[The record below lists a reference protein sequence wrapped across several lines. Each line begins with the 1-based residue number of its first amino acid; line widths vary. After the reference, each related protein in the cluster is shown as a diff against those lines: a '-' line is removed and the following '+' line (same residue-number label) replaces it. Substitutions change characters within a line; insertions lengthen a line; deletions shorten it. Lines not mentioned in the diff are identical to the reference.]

1 MIDIFTYI
9 DFREYLK
16 SYYEYRKNAN
26 PAFSYRYLAEKAGF
40 NNKGFLF
47 NIIKGTKKLSKSHC
61 FQLSG
66 ALGHSKK
73 EAAYF
78 ENIVAYAQAR
88 NEKERTH
95 FLKEALG
102 IVSSTNAEI
111 QLIRKDQFD
120 YYATWYHSAIRSLID
135 IIPVTDNF
143 SEVCCRLNNRVTVP
157 QVKKSIKL
165 LERLELIARD
175 NNGVCRL
182 THKSI
187 RTSKEI
193 SQTAR
198 NQFHIDCIELAKKA
212 LQTDPPTSR
221 NAISVTMGISGDA
234 YRAIVDETQT
244 FITNL
249 ANIVKNDAG
258 DPDRVY
264 QYELLLFPLST
275 DKEDTNHHAD
285 E

>member
-1 MIDIFTYI
+1 M
-9 DFREYLK
+9 
-16 SYYEYRKNAN
+16 
-26 PAFSYRYLAEKAGF
+26 P
-40 NNKGFLF
+40 
-47 NIIKGTKKLSKSHC
+47 
-61 FQLSG
+61 
-66 ALGHSKK
+66 
-73 EAAYF
+73 
-78 ENIVAYAQAR
+78 
-88 NEKERTH
+88 
-95 FLKEALG
+95 
-102 IVSSTNAEI
+102 
-111 QLIRKDQFD
+111 
-120 YYATWYHSAIRSLID
+120 
-135 IIPVTDNF
+135 
-143 SEVCCRLNNRVTVP
+143 EVCCRLNNRVTVP

-165 LERLELIARD
+165 LERLELIAKD
-175 NNGVCRL
+175 ENGVFRL

-198 NQFHIDCIELAKKA
+198 TQFHIDCVELAKKA
-212 LQTDPPTSR
+212 LLNDPPTSR

-249 ANIVKNDAG
+249 ASIVKNDTG

-275 DKEDTNHHAD
+275 DRGGSYHHAD